1 MFCLPTTPKAVVAQA
16 ERLGAAG
23 RIAYDLGGGVVA
35 KLHGEKDNLNEA
47 SIWNAV
53 KDHPSLAR
61 YFAPIYDC
69 AQDGEWQL
77 MKRLTNAQEAGRR
90 WGHNDKVA
98 DEARRA
104 FMEAGWKVYLSDLH
118 SGNWGR
124 DEDGSL
130 KILDYAYCCLVD
142 PAGNVH
148 GHEWLLRYIDRGE
161 NGQNEP

>member
-1 MFCLPTTPKAVVAQA
+1 MFCLPTTPAAVVAQA
-16 ERLGAAG
+16 KRLGEAG
-23 RIAYDLGGGVVA
+23 RVAYDLGGGVVA

-47 SIWNAV
+47 SIWSAV

-61 YFAPIYDC
+61 YFAPVYAC

-77 MKRLTNAQEAGRR
+77 MKRLINATEHRKQQAICWLG
-90 WGHNDKVA
+90 NDHIA

-104 FMEAGWKVYLSDLH
+104 FLEAGWKVYLSDLH
-118 SGNWGR
+118 AGNWGM

-142 PAGNVH
+142 PAGNVY
-148 GHEWLLRYIDRGE
+148 GHEWLLRYID
-161 NGQNEP
+161 PKP